1 MLLNTISR
9 AQDRVG
15 AGPRWG
21 IIMARRWHVKTA
33 AELRRTAIH
42 EAGHAVTGRMLSLVC
57 GTASIVHGETTM
69 TCGFSVIEDAWFTR
83 GKHRGVRATLS
94 ILHGQIMTNMAG
106 REAEIIAFGEQDGA
120 DRDDVLEIDR
130 LANYAG
136 GTATIFSHAYIERLR
151 LKVRPLL
158 RRHWHEVIA
167 VAEALLIKKTLT
179 GPQIDAIIGKVTT
192 PRERVIAGRIA
203 VARKPMRDLGAV
215 EVSRKVR

>member
-1 MLLNTISR
+1 
-9 AQDRVG
+9 
-15 AGPRWG
+15 
-21 IIMARRWHVKTA
+21 MARRWHVKTA

-69 TCGFSVIEDAWFTR
+69 TCGFSVTEPPLVIEDAWFTR

-106 REAEIIAFGEQDGA
+106 REAEIIAFGEQDVGA
-120 DRDDVLEIDR
+120 DRDDMLEIDR

-136 GTATIFSHAYIERLR
+136 GTATIFSHAHLERLR

-158 RRHWHEVIA
+158 RRHWHEVVA

-192 PRERVIAGRIA
+192 PRERASAGRIA
-203 VARKPMRDLGAV
+203 AARKPMRDLGAV
-215 EVSRKVR
+215 EVSRKIR